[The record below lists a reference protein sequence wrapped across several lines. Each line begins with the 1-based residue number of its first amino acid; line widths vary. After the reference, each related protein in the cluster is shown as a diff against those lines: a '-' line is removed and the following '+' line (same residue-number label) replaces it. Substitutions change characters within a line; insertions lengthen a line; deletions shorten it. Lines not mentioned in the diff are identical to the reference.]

1 MSKAGPMFFAS
12 KEIEMPNKIK
22 ISGMVTDQAEKP
34 VMSMVIC
41 IYRDSKLL
49 DRISTDETGHYM
61 VELGAGLPVTI
72 CFNPG
77 QSMLNKTKYNP
88 SVVANLPARKDA
100 VIDRIVLEAGMDGT
114 QETFMDAIAAYG
126 FLATWRD
133 RGIETSDTGSA
144 PLKLAM
150 IKMLT
155 PVVADFQI
163 ALSDYF
169 RSLPE
174 EET

>member
-1 MSKAGPMFFAS
+1 MFFAS
-12 KEIEMPNKIK
+12 KEIEMPHKIK
-22 ISGMVTDQAEKP
+22 ISGTVTDQTETP

-41 IYRDSKLL
+41 LYRRSELI
-49 DRISTDETGHYM
+49 DRISTDEAGRYT
-61 VELGAGLPVTI
+61 VELEAGPPVTI

-88 SVVANLPARKDA
+88 SVVANVPAKNDA
-100 VIDRIVLEAGMDGT
+100 VIDRMILEAGMDGT

-144 PLKLAM
+144 PLKLGM

-155 PVVADFQI
+155 PVVADFQN
-163 ALSDYF
+163 ALSNYF